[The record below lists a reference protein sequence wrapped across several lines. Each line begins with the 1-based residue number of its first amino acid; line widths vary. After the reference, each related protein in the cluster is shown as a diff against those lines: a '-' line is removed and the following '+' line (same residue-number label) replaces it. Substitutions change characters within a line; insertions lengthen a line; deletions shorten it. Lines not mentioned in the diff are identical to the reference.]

1 MASPAGTLNLLC
13 DAGATFT
20 RTLTWRDAADAL
32 VDLSGYTG
40 RMQVRA
46 DVESTSTILSL
57 TTSNGGITLGGAA
70 GTVLITVSATES
82 ATLTA
87 GDYVYDLELVSA
99 GGTVTRLVQ
108 GQFTVRPEVTR

>member
-1 MASPAGTLNLLC
+1 MPAPAGTYNIVC
-13 DAGATFT
+13 DAGATLT
-20 RTLTWRDAADAL
+20 RTLTWSDSAGSL
-32 VDLSGYTG
+32 VNLSGYTG

-46 DVESTSTILSL
+46 DVESSDTILSL
-57 TTSNGGITLGGAA
+57 TTSNGGLTLGGVA